1 MTAETGKP
9 LRRFKALSTLKQN
22 VIANLLGRGW
32 SALMAL
38 VFVPF
43 YLRFIGVEGY
53 ALVGFSL
60 ALFAI
65 ASLLDLGVG
74 TTLNRELARRAA
86 TPAQAQHARDLV
98 RTLEV
103 VYWLLALIIGL
114 AVFFAAPAIAHHWI
128 KSGSLSPDTV
138 EHAVRLM
145 GIALAFQWPMSLYSG
160 GLLGLERQV
169 TLNTVM
175 AVMSTVRG
183 VGAVLVLWSIAP
195 TVEAFFIWQIVASL
209 AQTAWSAFAL
219 WRSLP
224 AARAPAFRPALI
236 MDIGRFAAG
245 VTGISI
251 FSLILTQLDKVVL
264 SALLPLETFGFYTLA
279 GVVASAATIPV
290 APVFAAV
297 FPRMSRLVAQRDE
310 VGLAG
315 VYHVS
320 SQLISVAMLPCAT
333 VIMFF
338 APEILFAWT
347 RNPAVAEH
355 SALLVTLITG
365 GAIINAAL
373 NIPYALQLAYG
384 WVRLGFW
391 MTLVNVILLAPLIY
405 FAATHYGATGAA
417 AVWVGMNI
425 CNLIVG
431 MYLLHRRI
439 LVHEKW
445 RWAIQDFALPL
456 AVAMS
461 IGAIARMFFPPGLAP
476 AATVAALAGL
486 AIIIALA
493 CAIVAPAIR
502 GYAFKAVFELR
513 SALKS

>member
-1 MTAETGKP
+1 MADTDKP
-9 LRRFKALSTLKQN
+9 AASFWAISTLKQN

-38 VFVPF
+38 AFVPF
-43 YLRFIGVEGY
+43 YLRYIGVEGY

-60 ALFAI
+60 TLFAI

-86 TPAQAQHARDLV
+86 TRTQAQDARDLV
-98 RTLEV
+98 RTLEA
-103 VYWLLALIIGL
+103 VYWLLALVIGVT
-114 AVFFAAPAIAHHWI
+114 VFLAAPAIAHYWV
-128 KSGSLSPDTV
+128 KSPTLAPATI
-138 EHAVRLM
+138 EQAIRLM

-169 TLNTVM
+169 KLNQIM

-183 VGAVLVLWSIAP
+183 AGAVLVLWLVAP
-195 TVEAFFIWQIVASL
+195 TIEAFFVWQIVASIL
-209 AQTAWSAFAL
+209 QTAWSAIAL
-219 WRSLP
+219 WRALP
-224 AARAPAFRPALI
+224 AAGAPVFRAGLI
-236 MDIGRFAAG
+236 MEIGGFAAG
-245 VTGISI
+245 VTGISV
-251 FSLILTQLDKVVL
+251 FSLILTQLDKIVL

-290 APVFAAV
+290 APIFAAV

-310 VGLAG
+310 ARLADL
-315 VYHVS
+315 YHVS
-320 SQLISVAMLPCAT
+320 SQLISVAMLPFAT

-355 SALLVTLITG
+355 SALLVTLITA
-365 GAIINAAL
+365 GAIINASL

-391 MTLVNVILLAPLIY
+391 MTLVNVVLLVPAIY
-405 FAATHYGATGAA
+405 YAAVHYGAAGAA
-417 AVWVGMNI
+417 AVWVGMNA
-425 CNLIVG
+425 CNLLVG
-431 MYLLHRRI
+431 IHLLHRRL
-439 LVHEKW
+439 LVKEKW

-456 AVAMS
+456 ATALS
-461 IGAIARMFFPPGLAP
+461 IGAIARAFFPPGLGAG
-476 AATVAALAGL
+476 ATVAALAGVGVL
-486 AIIIALA
+486 IALA
-493 CAIVAPAIR
+493 CAMIAPAIR
-502 GYAFKAVFELR
+502 GYTFNAAVRL
-513 SALKS
+513 SAVLKS